1 MYSIIGDDQMAKK
14 QESLLHKVSR
24 LLTGNKDTITPEEH
38 RRLIMQSR
46 YQKSTKPIDQRY
58 AENKANLLDSKKTTR
73 EQRNS
78 FIPKYQP
85 TPDLV
90 HHTHKPIEFVSTK
103 KPAVWKPKYDT
114 IYDLINDKRNSEAI
128 QKFSGFVVEQILRTA
143 KLSISNHDLEQLRGF
158 FSLALSEVLSY
169 SFRDQ
174 IELHKKVETF
184 VSIAKKV
191 YKVWVYLNDEY
202 DILWDNNIQLVT
214 NTDDEQLAEFRQRHS
229 QIISKYYGNDSGFSA
244 IQSDPSTK
252 KELTIQLPII
262 LEFGRLRTE
271 SIPLLEKLIGFTLG
285 DHQIV
290 SQALTCSGFAKEYN
304 DVSQEKILDHDGLGT
319 FGDAVLKSIIS
330 EKLFRQNPAIT
341 RGELTDAKRELENNP
356 ELQAIGLR
364 LDIEKL
370 LLHRNNELMGK
381 KKLATAIEAVVAA
394 IYLSNG
400 LDDTVK
406 FVEQFILQQ
415 G

>member
-1 MYSIIGDDQMAKK
+1 MGRKTVDHPFEKILPWNWGKQTRKEQQQTYFQAGRLSDGTNAKK
-14 QESLLHKVSR
+14 KYNELQNER
-24 LLTGNKDTITPEEH
+24 LLNQLNVRIPP
-38 RRLIMQSR
+38 LSVQ
-46 YQKSTKPIDQRY
+46 QKPIIRDTAKQY
-58 AENKANLLDSKKTTR
+58 TSFSLNKQT
-73 EQRNS
+73 E
-78 FIPKYQP
+78 
-85 TPDLV
+85 
-90 HHTHKPIEFVSTK
+90 
-103 KPAVWKPKYDT
+103 WKPKYNT
-114 IYDLINDKRNSEAI
+114 VFDLINDHRNSETI
-128 QKFSGFVVEQILRTA
+128 QKVSGLVVEQILRTA

-244 IQSDPSTK
+244 IQSDPSTN
-252 KELTIQLPII
+252 KEPTIQLPII

-319 FGDAVLKSIIS
+319 LGDAVLKSIIS

-341 RGELTDAKRELENNP
+341 KGELTDAKRELENNP

-370 LLHRNNELMGK
+370 LLHRNNELKGK